1 MNKMTVK
8 DIDLKDKKILMRADF
23 NVPLDENCN
32 ITDDLR
38 IVSALP
44 TIKYCLEQGAAKIIL
59 ISHLGRPKGQVVAKM
74 SLKPV
79 AVRLEK
85 LLGMPIKM
93 LDDCVGESVKR
104 AISQSSEKV
113 VLLENLRFYAQET
126 KNEPVFAQQLAEL
139 GQVFV
144 NDAFGTAHR
153 AHASTEGVTHYLPAV
168 AGFLLEKEMAYL
180 GKVVENPERPLVTIL
195 GGAKV
200 SDKIKM
206 IENMMDKVDCFLIGG
221 GMAYTFLKAQGK
233 EIGDSKLEA
242 DKVDLAKTILEKAK
256 ENNVDFVLPID
267 HKVADKFDAQAAVQY
282 VGEEI
287 PKGWMGLD
295 IGPKT
300 IELFKQKL
308 KTAKTIVWNGP
319 VGVFEMEAF
328 SKGTEALARYI
339 ATLPA
344 TSIIGGGDTA
354 SAVRKFDVVNKMSH
368 VSTGGGASLELLEG
382 LELPGIAAL
391 KNRT

>member
-8 DIDLKDKKILMRADF
+8 DIDLKDKKVLMRADF

-44 TIKYCLEQGAAKIIL
+44 TIKYCLEQGAARIIL
-59 ISHLGRPKGQVVAKM
+59 MSHLGRPKGQVVAKM

-79 AVRLEK
+79 AARLEK
-85 LLGMPIKM
+85 LLGMPVKM
-93 LDDCVGESVKR
+93 LDDCVGEAVKN
-104 AISQSSEKV
+104 ALAQATEKV

-126 KNEPVFAQQLAEL
+126 KNESVFAGQLAEL

-242 DKVDLAKTILEKAK
+242 DRIDLAKTILKKAK
-256 ENNVDFVLPID
+256 ENNVAFILPID
-267 HKVADKFDAQAAVQY
+267 HKVADRFDAQAAVQY

-308 KTAKTIVWNGP
+308 QTAKTIVWNGP
-319 VGVFEMEAF
+319 VGVFEMAAF
-328 SKGTEALARYI
+328 SKGTEALAEYI

-354 SAVRKFDVVNKMSH
+354 SAVRQFKVVDKMSH

-382 LELPGIAAL
+382 LELPGIVAL
-391 KNRT
+391 KDRT